1 MIVLLTGRKQALFG
15 LMAPDVVLDACSSGQ
30 WDDAAVS
37 FLTKARAV
45 FAEYA
50 VACATNNVS
59 ESEEASV
66 WATFDALVGPMR
78 QVVND
83 ALSGQIDP
91 HQAHTQLGRA
101 LDAVVSHQG
110 KFPND
115 IASHKMKLSRACRD
129 VLVVQCI
136 RVVGTHTDQSGFHD
150 ALATAVGRALA
161 KNDNMYAQMHQAY
174 ATLLLGAPGFVY
186 SNGTKKRPGR
196 PPRKTRESAGQGRSS
211 SPPAADAGRS
221 SSATRG
227 RSTSGLRSSGA
238 SSRFQRGAS
247 HAHRAHIQD
256 DMVEVNE
263 INSASGGPRPRAPS
277 EHSAR
282 GSRLRAPASNRENS
296 ARASNREN
304 SCRVSGRGSRGS
316 GRGSCPDVLL
326 DRIRWLDSQWRI
338 DRAARYQLECQMQI
352 LLEATGRCIFDAD
365 VEKYIL
371 AQRVA
376 ALEARLAMRYQ

>member
-15 LMAPDVVLDACSSGQ
+15 LMAPDVVLDACNSGQ

-37 FLTKARAV
+37 FLRQARSV

-50 VACATNNVS
+50 AAFAANI
-59 ESEEASV
+59 EAEEASA
-66 WATFDALVGPMR
+66 WATFDALVGPMKH
-78 QVVND
+78 VVND
-83 ALSGQIDP
+83 TLSGQIDP

-136 RVVGTHTDQSGFHD
+136 RVAGTYTDQPGFHN
-150 ALATAVGRALA
+150 ALATAVGRVLG
-161 KNDNMYAQMHQAY
+161 KDDVMYAQMHQAY
-174 ATLLLGAPGFVY
+174 RTLLLGAPDFEY
-186 SNGTKKRPGR
+186 KNGHKKRPGR

-211 SPPAADAGRS
+211 SPPAADEGRS

-247 HAHRAHIQD
+247 HAHRAYIQD

-365 VEKYIL
+365 VEKYIP

>member
-50 VACATNNVS
+50 AAFAANS
-59 ESEEASV
+59 EAEEASV

-136 RVVGTHTDQSGFHD
+136 RVAGTYTDQPGFHN
-150 ALATAVGRALA
+150 ALATAVGRVLG
-161 KNDNMYAQMHQAY
+161 KDDVMYAQMHQAY
-174 ATLLLGAPGFVY
+174 ATLLLGTPDFEY
-186 SNGTKKRPGR
+186 KNGHKKRPGR
-196 PPRKTRESAGQGRSS
+196 PPQENQGERGPGEEQQPTSSGRMAEQQCDEGAEHQRASQQRGQQQV
-211 SPPAADAGRS
+211 PAGR
-221 SSATRG
+221 
-227 RSTSGLRSSGA
+227 L
-238 SSRFQRGAS
+238 
-247 HAHRAHIQD
+247 
-256 DMVEVNE
+256 
-263 INSASGGPRPRAPS
+263 PRAPRAHPGRHGGGQRDQLRQWGPTS
-277 EHSAR
+277 ACAFGALSAR
-282 GSRLRAPASNRENS
+282 FTP
-296 ARASNREN
+296 ARAR
-304 SCRVSGRGSRGS
+304 
-316 GRGSCPDVLL
+316 
-326 DRIRWLDSQWRI
+326 Q
-338 DRAARYQLECQMQI
+338 
-352 LLEATGRCIFDAD
+352 
-365 VEKYIL
+365 
-371 AQRVA
+371 
-376 ALEARLAMRYQ
+376 

>member
-1 MIVLLTGRKQALFG
+1 
-15 LMAPDVVLDACSSGQ
+15 MAPDVVLDACNSGQ

-37 FLTKARAV
+37 FLRQARSV

-50 VACATNNVS
+50 AAFAANS
-59 ESEEASV
+59 EAEEASV

-136 RVVGTHTDQSGFHD
+136 RVAGTYTDQPGFHN
-150 ALATAVGRALA
+150 ALATAVGRVLG
-161 KNDNMYAQMHQAY
+161 KDDVMYAQMHQAY
-174 ATLLLGAPGFVY
+174 ATLLLGTPDFEY
-186 SNGTKKRPGR
+186 KNGHKKRPGR

-211 SPPAADAGRS
+211 SPPAADEGRS

-247 HAHRAHIQD
+247 HAHRAYIQD

-338 DRAARYQLECQMQI
+338 DRAARYQLECHMRL
-352 LLEATGRCIFDAD
+352 LLEATGRATFEAD
-365 VEKYIL
+365 VENYIL

-376 ALEARLAMRYQ
+376 ALEAREAMRAPHQ

>member
-1 MIVLLTGRKQALFG
+1 MFRTGRKQALFG
-15 LMAPDVVLDACSSGQ
+15 LMPSAVILKACRSGQ

-37 FLTKARAV
+37 FLTEARAV

-78 QVVND
+78 QVVNN

-91 HQAHTQLGRA
+91 HQAHMQLGTA
-101 LDAVVSHQG
+101 LDAVVSHPV
-110 KFPND
+110 KFPD
-115 IASHKMKLSRACRD
+115 HITDHKMKLSRACRD

-136 RVVGTHTDQSGFHD
+136 RVAGTHTDQSGFQD
-150 ALATAVGRALA
+150 ALATAVGRTLA
-161 KNDNMYAQMHQAY
+161 KTDNMYAQMHQAY
-174 ATLLLGAPGFVY
+174 ATLLLGVPGFVY

-196 PPRKTRESAGQGRSS
+196 PPRQTRESAGQGRSS

-247 HAHRAHIQD
+247 YARRAHIQD

-263 INSASGGPRPRAPS
+263 TNSASGGPRPRAPS
-277 EHSAR
+277 EHSAH

-296 ARASNREN
+296 ARAS
-304 SCRVSGRGSRGS
+304 SRVSGRGSHPS
-316 GRGSCPDVLL
+316 HSPCPHVLL
-326 DRIRWLDSQWRI
+326 DRIRWLDAQWRI
-338 DRAARYQLECQMQI
+338 DRAALYQLECHMRL
-352 LLEATGRCIFDAD
+352 LLEATGRATFEAD
-365 VEKYIL
+365 VENYIL

-376 ALEARLAMRYQ
+376 ALEAREAMRAPHQ